1 MELYEIKKRMFSEK
15 LYRANDENLMKEQ
28 AEALLKLNEFN
39 LTKANEL
46 SKREKLLKE
55 MFKEIGEGC
64 YIEPQ
69 LHANWAGKFAHLG
82 KNVYAKF
89 NLTMV
94 DDGEIFV
101 GDNVMFGPNVTLCT
115 ETHLVLPKLRKTSAQ
130 YNNAIHIGNNVW
142 LGASVTV
149 LPGVR
154 IGDNSIIGAGSVVT
168 KDIHEYVIAFG
179 NPCKVHREITED
191 DEKIYDKY
199 KLIDLD

>member
-1 MELYEIKKRMFSEK
+1 MELVEIKRRMFSEK

-39 LTKANEL
+39 LTNANEL

-64 YIEPQ
+64 YIEPP
-69 LHANWAGKFAHLG
+69 LHANWAGKFAHFG
-82 KNVYAKF
+82 NNVYANF

-115 ETHLVLPKLRKTSAQ
+115 GTHPVSPRLRKTGAQ
-130 YNNAIHIGNNVW
+130 CNKSVHIGNNVW

-149 LPGVR
+149 LPGVT

-168 KDIHEYVIAFG
+168 KDIPENVIAFG
-179 NPCKVHREITED
+179 NPCKVHRKNTEN
-191 DEKIYDKY
+191 DEKIYDKN
-199 KLIDLD
+199 KLINLD

>member
-1 MELYEIKKRMFSEK
+1 MELVEIKRRMFSEK

-39 LTKANEL
+39 LTNAKEL

-64 YIEPQ
+64 YIEPP
-69 LHANWAGKFAHLG
+69 LHANWAGKFAHFG
-82 KNVYAKF
+82 NIVSANF

-115 ETHLVLPKLRKTSAQ
+115 GTHPVSPRLRKTGAQ
-130 YNNAIHIGNNVW
+130 YNKSVHIGNNVW

-149 LPGVR
+149 LPGVT

-168 KDIHEYVIAFG
+168 KDIPENVIAFG
-179 NPCKVHREITED
+179 NPCKVHRKITEN
-191 DEKIYDKY
+191 DEKIYDKN
-199 KLIDLD
+199 KLINLD

>member
-1 MELYEIKKRMFSEK
+1 MELDEIKKRMFSEK

-64 YIEPQ
+64 YIEPP
-69 LHANWAGKFAHLG
+69 LHANWAGKFAHFG
-82 KNVYAKF
+82 KNVYANF

-115 ETHLVLPKLRKTSAQ
+115 GTHLVSPNLEKQALNIIKQFILETTFGLLPLLQ
-130 YNNAIHIGNNVW
+130 FYQV
-142 LGASVTV
+142 
-149 LPGVR
+149 
-154 IGDNSIIGAGSVVT
+154 
-168 KDIHEYVIAFG
+168 
-179 NPCKVHREITED
+179 
-191 DEKIYDKY
+191 
-199 KLIDLD
+199 